1 MARTAMK
8 YLFVH
13 PFEIFSNYINFIHFP
28 EQLIDNLSMIFNELP
43 MNFNEVDDNNKS
55 IYQFK
60 TLFSLTESI
69 IMDCSIQAIRNS
81 IMFNLRERFLKKTFI
96 NKYIKYYKS
105 PEALEIIS
113 TFLYYMLS
121 KTVCIDFSSCFVS
134 FIFESFEFVKKMDM
148 DNDEMKETNLFNLI
162 MDSIMKNKRNT
173 SLATVNM
180 LIISCM
186 LKQHYRYT
194 ISYLIPNIRTKINQ
208 HENQDFV
215 SRIDL

>member
-28 EQLIDNLSMIFNELP
+28 EQLIDNLSIVFNELP
-43 MNFNEVDDNNKS
+43 IDINEVDSNNLY

-69 IMDCSIQAIRNS
+69 IMDCSMQSIRNS
-81 IMFNLRERFLKKTFI
+81 IMFYLKERFLKKIFI
-96 NKYIKYYKS
+96 NKYIKYYKNS
-105 PEALEIIS
+105 ETLEVIS
-113 TFLYYMLS
+113 TYLYYMLS

-134 FIFESFEFVKKMDM
+134 FIFEPFEFVNKKDSQG
-148 DNDEMKETNLFNLI
+148 EKIKETNLFNLI
-162 MDSIMKNKRNT
+162 MDNIMKNKRNS
-173 SLATVNM
+173 SLSTVNM

-208 HENQDFV
+208 HENQNNV
-215 SRIDL
+215 S